1 MAKKKTY
8 KTASKKKQVD
18 EPSLAYEK
26 SKTRV
31 VIFKSFEEQEE
42 YNRIQMAKLTPLER
56 LQQLRKMINV
66 AYGMYGYNPDNL
78 PTKHKITI
86 L

>member
-8 KTASKKKQVD
+8 KTIEKGNELNDSLIPYTEKK
-18 EPSLAYEK
+18 SI
-26 SKTRV
+26 

-42 YNRIQMAKLTPLER
+42 YNRVQMAKLSPLER

-78 PTKHKITI
+78 PTKHKLTI

>member
-1 MAKKKTY
+1 MAKKKKY
-8 KTASKKKQVD
+8 KTSDKENELKDSLSPYTEKK
-18 EPSLAYEK
+18 S
-26 SKTRV
+26 V

-42 YNRIQMAKLTPLER
+42 YNRAQMAKLTPLER
-56 LQQLRKMINV
+56 LQHLRKMINV
-66 AYGMYGYNPDNL
+66 AYGMFGYDPDNL